1 MKYKILKN
9 KKYSVHTPGKILA
22 APLEWSFFNKD
33 SEPTDQKMLPFWKF
47 TDLYSVYSSITYPYL
62 PKSMDFL

>member
-33 SEPTDQKMLPFWKF
+33 SDRANRSKNVAILEIHR
-47 TDLYSVYSSITYPYL
+47 SV
-62 PKSMDFL
+62 